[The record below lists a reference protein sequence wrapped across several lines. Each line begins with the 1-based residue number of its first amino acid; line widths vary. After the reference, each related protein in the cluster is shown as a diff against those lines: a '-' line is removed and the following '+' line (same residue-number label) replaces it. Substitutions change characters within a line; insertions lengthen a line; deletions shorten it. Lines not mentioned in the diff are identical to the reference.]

1 MIILALVIRLE
12 EEKDW
17 RKVEEYFIPQL
28 DFVAELDGRLV
39 GNIMYCKGYVLM
51 PTGIKKDV
59 IGFGPVSVL
68 PAYQKHGIGSAL
80 IRHSLGIA
88 KSKGYGSVIIYGH
101 PTYYPRFGFKEAKA
115 FGITTRDGKNFPAF
129 MAIELI
135 EGALSGITGCFH
147 ESPAY
152 SVDPIKACKY
162 DLIFE

>member
-17 RKVEEYFIPQL
+17 RKVEEY
-28 DFVAELDGRLV
+28 
-39 GNIMYCKGYVLM
+39 
-51 PTGIKKDV
+51 
-59 IGFGPVSVL
+59 
-68 PAYQKHGIGSAL
+68 
-80 IRHSLGIA
+80 
-88 KSKGYGSVIIYGH
+88 
-101 PTYYPRFGFKEAKA
+101 YYPRFGFKESKA

-162 DLIFE
+162 DHIFE